1 MLPTHHQ
8 EPRKRG
14 KGKRPAVDSSPT
26 PKAKAKSN
34 PAQKEEAKD
43 KANVENTTLEEDIEQ
58 LMDAIHEPESAA
70 APMSSTSKASVTRT
84 IVPKG
89 YDQPV
94 KQTMT
99 DIFAKTRQTS
109 HDQKQTDEPK
119 ATVPVPVQETFEPAV
134 VPTIPS
140 DDTNTQTQTN
150 ETMMTEEKEQVKAK
164 VTSGESHVTEEK
176 KKNEEHESENKEKET
191 HGDTVDTIAMAET
204 QIDQNIEPL
213 GNPETL
219 MPPPIPKSLANAIE
233 IVKNHNLFNEFME
246 FMRDANDVD
255 IDNWTFGEPAGDPLE
270 DLRMFNQYAIE
281 HWERPIPFEYEGHDE
296 GLAFFPKSTDQ
307 ETADALLVAARQHSG
322 FQTYSET
329 VIKDTYTFG
338 TPAKDALLHINLF
351 NKYLQECS
359 LMPVNLPTSTAQQAY
374 STEGLF
380 GNDDDMGVNT
390 KTEEI
395 QVQDSDDDDNDDD
408 HTNGFKYPV
417 APTTEHPT
425 LRRLLQSAAKADF
438 GFIFFLVCCNQLRFN
453 LVHITSNHN
462 IIIKNNK

>member
-1 MLPTHHQ
+1 MLCSVLLPTHHQ
-8 EPRKRG
+8 EPKRRG
-14 KGKRPAVDSSPT
+14 RGKRPAVDSSPT

-34 PAQKEEAKD
+34 PAQKDEAKD
-43 KANVENTTLEEDIEQ
+43 DKSSLEKDIEK
-58 LMDAIHEPESAA
+58 LMDDIHADATESAA
-70 APMSSTSKASVTRT
+70 APVSSTSKASVTRT

-89 YDQPV
+89 CDQPV

-99 DIFAKTRQTS
+99 DIFAKTRQPP
-109 HDQKQTDEPK
+109 HDQQQTAEPK
-119 ATVPVPVQETFEPAV
+119 ATVPVPAQDTSEPAV

-150 ETMMTEEKEQVKAK
+150 ETMMTDGNEQVKAT
-164 VTSGESHVTEEK
+164 VTSDESHVTEEK
-176 KKNEEHESENKEKET
+176 KKNEEHERGTKENET
-191 HGDTVDTIAMAET
+191 HGDTIAMAET
-204 QIDQNIEPL
+204 QVDPNIEPI

-219 MPPPIPKSLANAIE
+219 MPPPVPKSLANAIE
-233 IVKNHNLFNEFME
+233 KVKNHNLFNEFME

-281 HWERPIPFEYEGHDE
+281 NWERPIPFEYEGHDE

-338 TPAKDALLHINLF
+338 TPAKEALLHINLF

-359 LMPVNLPTSTAQQAY
+359 LTPVNLPTSTAQQAY

-380 GNDDDMGVNT
+380 GNDDDMGINT
-390 KTEEI
+390 KIDEI
-395 QVQDSDDDDNDDD
+395 RVQDSDDDVDDD
-408 HTNGFKYPV
+408 DDQTNGFKYPL
-417 APTTEHPT
+417 APTAGHPT

-438 GFIFFLVCCNQLRFN
+438 GFIYLVCCN
-453 LVHITSNHN
+453 
-462 IIIKNNK
+462 